1 MKKEI
6 AKELRENAAI
16 VASKKDGKD
25 IRNAITDSFV
35 ALATIIEE
43 DEIPLKKI
51 VSQFYYKGI
60 WTGVVTIQVIIIIV
74 LIVNR

>member
-35 ALATIIEE
+35 ALATVIEE
-43 DEIPLKKI
+43 DEIPL
-51 VSQFYYKGI
+51 
-60 WTGVVTIQVIIIIV
+60 
-74 LIVNR
+74 